1 MKYLHRLARN
11 IKSLR
16 AVHALTQEDLSLN
29 TEISLSVLRELEHG
43 RGNPTLSTLERLAD
57 GLDVDLSILLAEN
70 CKLHIMDIYLPLF
83 KQLNGF
89 QTLSPEEQAAAIKC
103 FSEFIQLVFK
113 AQQHD
118 PG

>member
-16 AVHALTQEDLSLN
+16 AIHALTQEDLSLN

-57 GLDVDLSILLAEN
+57 GLDVDLSSLLAEN
-70 CKLHIMDIYLPLF
+70 CKLHIMDVYLPLF
-83 KQLNGF
+83 KQLSGF
-89 QTLSPEEQAAAIKC
+89 QALSPEDQAAAIQS
-103 FSEFIQLVFK
+103 FSDFIKIVFK
-113 AQQHD
+113 TQQH
-118 PG
+118 

>member
-57 GLDVDLSILLAEN
+57 GLDVDLSSLLQKIADCTSWISTCRSLNSSTAFKLLAPRN
-70 CKLHIMDIYLPLF
+70 RPR
-83 KQLNGF
+83 
-89 QTLSPEEQAAAIKC
+89 P
-103 FSEFIQLVFK
+103 
-113 AQQHD
+113 
-118 PG
+118 